1 MLNKPLEGV
10 KVVDFTLF
18 VAGPASAKMLADWGA
33 DVIKVEPTNGE
44 PFRLTGLG
52 QGVPCDEDFNPC
64 WNYLNSNK
72 RGVAIN
78 LKDSDGMEL
87 MLKLISEADVFVTN
101 YRTGA
106 LERLGLDYE
115 TLSQKYPGL
124 IWAQIN
130 GYGDLGPDKDNP
142 GFDTIAFWG
151 RSGAMLDQVEKDTP
165 PIIPLIGFGDCTA
178 GSNLTAGIS
187 AALYQKAKTG
197 KGQKVN
203 VALLAAATW
212 NIGTSF
218 IEQQFG
224 GKYNK
229 SRTAPNMPFINSYK
243 CKDGEWI
250 FISVLE
256 HDRYYNAVCKMFGRE
271 DLMDDPRYCTTK
283 EAKKCSGELVAIF
296 DKEISN
302 YTFKEVSDK
311 LKSIDIAHEKI
322 RHAGE
327 LLTDPQALENKYIAE
342 VVHANGKKTYAPM
355 TPVKFG
361 NVEVNQTLDAP
372 VVGEHTTEILKELN
386 YSDEEIKALFEKKA
400 VVQKTRN
407 SSC

>member
-1 MLNKPLEGV
+1 MINKPLEGV

-18 VAGPASAKMLADWGA
+18 VAGPACSKMLADWGA
-33 DVIKVEPTNGE
+33 DVIKVESFGGD

-72 RGVAIN
+72 RGVSID
-78 LKDSDGMEL
+78 LKNPNGIEFMD
-87 MLKLISEADVFVTN
+87 KLISEADVFVTN
-101 YRTGA
+101 FRTGA

-115 TLSQKYPGL
+115 TLSSKYPKL

-130 GYGDLGPDKDNP
+130 GYGDFGPDKDNP

-178 GSNLTAGIS
+178 GSDLAAGIS
-187 AALYQKAKTG
+187 AALYGRTRTG
-197 KGQKVN
+197 KGEKVM
-203 VALLAAATW
+203 VSLLAAATW
-212 NIGTSF
+212 NIGTAF

-243 CKDGEWI
+243 CKDGEWV

-271 DLMDDPRYCTTK
+271 DLVDDPRYCTTV
-283 EAKKCSGELVAIF
+283 EAKKRSGELVSIF
-296 DKEISN
+296 DKEIAK
-302 YTFKEVSDK
+302 YDFKEVSDK
-311 LKSIDIAHEKI
+311 LKNADIAHEKI

-327 LLTDPQALENKYIAE
+327 LLTDPQCLENKYIAE
-342 VVHANGKKTYAPM
+342 IVHANGKKTYAPM

-361 NVEVNQTLDAP
+361 NVEANQTLDAP
-372 VVGEHTTEILKELN
+372 VLGEHTTEILKEYG
-386 YSDEEIKALFEKKA
+386 YSDDEIEDIFAKSAVLQKARR
-400 VVQKTRN
+400 QD
-407 SSC
+407 

>member
-1 MLNKPLEGV
+1 MLNQPLKGV

-18 VAGPASAKMLADWGA
+18 VAGPACAKMLADWGA
-33 DVIKVEPTNGE
+33 DVIKVEPLNGE
-44 PFRLTGLG
+44 PFRKTGLG
-52 QGVPCDEDFNPC
+52 QGIPCDDDFNPC

-72 RGVAIN
+72 KGIAID
-78 LKDSDGMEL
+78 LKNPDGMEL
-87 MLKLISEADVFVTN
+87 MLKLLKDADVFVTN

-106 LERLGLDYE
+106 LDRLGLGYE
-115 TLSQKYPGL
+115 DLSKLNPGL
-124 IWAQIN
+124 VWAQIN

-151 RSGAMLDQVEKDTP
+151 RSGAMLDQVERETP

-178 GSNLTAGIS
+178 GSNLCAGIA

-197 KGQKVN
+197 KGEKVN

-212 NIGTSF
+212 NIGTAF

-229 SRTAPNMPFINSYK
+229 TRTAPNMPFINSYK

-256 HDRYYNAVCKMFGRE
+256 HDRYYNALCKAFGQE
-271 DLMDDPRYCTTK
+271 QLVDNPLYCTTP
-283 EAKKCSGELVAIF
+283 EAKKRSGEVVAIF
-296 DKEISN
+296 DKVFMN
-302 YTFKEVSDK
+302 YTFKEVSDV
-311 LKSIDIAHEKI
+311 LKSLDIAHEKI
-322 RHAGE
+322 RHAAG
-327 LLTDPQALENKYIAE
+327 LLTDPQAIENKFIAE
-342 VVHANGKKTYAPM
+342 VTHANGKKTLAPM

-361 NVEVNQTLDAP
+361 NVEINQTLDAP
-372 VVGEHTTEILKELN
+372 VIGEHTAEILKELN
-386 YSDEEIKALFEKKA
+386 YSDEKIKALMDNKA
-400 VVQKTRN
+400 VIQKTRVN
-407 SSC
+407 A